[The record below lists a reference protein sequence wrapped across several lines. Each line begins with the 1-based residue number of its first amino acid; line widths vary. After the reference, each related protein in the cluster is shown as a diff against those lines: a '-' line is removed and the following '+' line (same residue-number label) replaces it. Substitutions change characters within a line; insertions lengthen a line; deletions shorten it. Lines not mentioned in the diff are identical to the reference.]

1 MPFGP
6 VYAYNP
12 FYVQKT
18 VVQIQGVIEALKEG
32 EAAGLQ
38 PSIRKQNFKSR
49 DSVDNIITIKSFT

>member
-32 EAAGLQ
+32 GGGCRAAALH
-38 PSIRKQNFKSR
+38 PKAKF
-49 DSVDNIITIKSFT
+49 